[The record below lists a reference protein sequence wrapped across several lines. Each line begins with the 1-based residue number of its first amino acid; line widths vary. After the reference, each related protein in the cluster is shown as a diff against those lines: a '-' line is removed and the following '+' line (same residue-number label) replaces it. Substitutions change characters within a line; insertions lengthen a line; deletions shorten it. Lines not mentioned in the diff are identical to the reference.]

1 MPAMTSHLNGQLE
14 LAYGQTQLHQIARL
28 SDITHHTAPAS
39 GGSPS
44 PGAAFRTI
52 ELIAAPIPSRGRS
65 IGRILAAVALA
76 ITGVGLAVVTA
87 GATVAFSYDS
97 AGSLMS
103 GLAAASDATAMLTP
117 AAACTL
123 WKARRWLLAMTAWAM
138 WAAASCIC
146 LSNLSGFI
154 GAHSDQFFGGRE
166 TASIQRGII
175 LDQIARL
182 RSERANISESRSIG
196 EVTAAINNS
205 KASKIDAER
214 MALQTARHRDEIDRQ
229 LVGLEPQIACLPA
242 VSTVD
247 PSASVLSD
255 ALHVPAVDLRRIRL
269 CLLLG
274 LPLCGGLLIA
284 MAAALGSAKERAP

>member
-1 MPAMTSHLNGQLE
+1 VH
-14 LAYGQTQLHQIARL
+14 I
-28 SDITHHTAPAS
+28 
-39 GGSPS
+39 
-44 PGAAFRTI
+44 
-52 ELIAAPIPSRGRS
+52 PIS
-65 IGRILAAVALA
+65 
-76 ITGVGLAVVTA
+76 
-87 GATVAFSYDS
+87 
-97 AGSLMS
+97 
-103 GLAAASDATAMLTP
+103 
-117 AAACTL
+117 
-123 WKARRWLLAMTAWAM
+123 
-138 WAAASCIC
+138 
-146 LSNLSGFI
+146 
-154 GAHSDQFFGGRE
+154 FFKGRE

-229 LVGLEPQIACLPA
+229 LVGLEPQIASLPA